1 MAGSSPIHPE
11 KEEKPSS
18 NKVVTMGCRLN
29 FSESDVM
36 KAWADDNGLNNTIIV
51 NTCAVTAEAERQ
63 CKQKIRHLSKAHP
76 EAQIMVTG
84 CAVQLRPKSF
94 AAMPE
99 VHRVLGNDVKES
111 KTAFLNAAG
120 PRVQVGPMPHIHGLD
135 AFPVVP
141 TQGKVKAF
149 VQVQNGCNHFCTFC
163 TIAVARGRSR
173 SVDPVVVADHVVRLL
188 DQGVQEIILT
198 GVDLTSY
205 EWKGCT
211 LAGLVQHLID
221 TIPGLKRLRLSSLDS
236 IEIDPHLEELITQN
250 DRIMPHI
257 HLSLQSGSDSVLR
270 AMKRRHT
277 RAEAIRVCHA
287 LKKRRPSIAL
297 GADFI
302 TGFPGETDAMFGKTM
317 ALVTE
322 CELTHLHVFPYS
334 ARPGTAAARMPNPV
348 DHTVIKHRASL
359 LRTAG
364 HTALDGHL
372 QGHIGRDITVLVEQP
387 TRGHADDFSCVTW
400 ETPVHQRGV
409 YRARVHA
416 VHQGACVVSDMKPV

>member
-1 MAGSSPIHPE
+1 MAGSSPIHTE
-11 KEEKPSS
+11 KEEKQSS

-141 TQGKVKAF
+141 TAGKVKAF
-149 VQVQNGCNHFCTFC
+149 VQVQNGCHHFCTFC

-173 SVDPVVVADHVVRLL
+173 SWPRYLADHVVVVGPRCTRNYF
-188 DQGVQEIILT
+188 T
-198 GVDLTSY
+198 GVGYRTNG
-205 EWKGCT
+205 KG
-211 LAGLVQHLID
+211 AGGFGPALID
-221 TIPGLKRLRLSSLDS
+221 TIPGLKRLRLSSWIPLKS
-236 IEIDPHLEELITQN
+236 T
-250 DRIMPHI
+250 HI
-257 HLSLQSGSDSVLR
+257 
-270 AMKRRHT
+270 
-277 RAEAIRVCHA
+277 
-287 LKKRRPSIAL
+287 
-297 GADFI
+297 
-302 TGFPGETDAMFGKTM
+302 
-317 ALVTE
+317 
-322 CELTHLHVFPYS
+322 
-334 ARPGTAAARMPNPV
+334 
-348 DHTVIKHRASL
+348 
-359 LRTAG
+359 
-364 HTALDGHL
+364 
-372 QGHIGRDITVLVEQP
+372 
-387 TRGHADDFSCVTW
+387 
-400 ETPVHQRGV
+400 
-409 YRARVHA
+409 
-416 VHQGACVVSDMKPV
+416 